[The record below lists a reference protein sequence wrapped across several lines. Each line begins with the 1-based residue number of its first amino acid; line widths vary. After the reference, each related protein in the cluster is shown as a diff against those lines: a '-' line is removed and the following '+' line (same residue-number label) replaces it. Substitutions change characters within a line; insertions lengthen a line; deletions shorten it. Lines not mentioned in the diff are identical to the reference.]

1 MAEYVLGVDNGGTS
15 SKAVVF
21 DLCGREIAQ
30 AKENTRLL
38 TPRPGFTERDM
49 EELWQVNAR
58 VIREAVRRA
67 GVSPAG
73 RTRGRR
79 LTR

>member
-38 TPRPGFTERDM
+38 TPRPGDSDGGY
-49 EELWQVNAR
+49 A
-58 VIREAVRRA
+58 AVA
-67 GVSPAG
+67 GKENNIWFGVGTSIG
-73 RTRGRR
+73 F
-79 LTR
+79 